1 MSSTRFAME
10 ALAYA
15 WGEPA
20 CQGLIRQQAEDF
32 QVDEVLGYDLGGE
45 GEHVCLHIQ
54 KRHRN
59 TAEVAQ
65 AIARLAGVKSRD
77 VSYAGLKDRQAVT
90 RQWFSV
96 YLANKAEPDWRA
108 LTSDD
113 IEILAITRHQRKL
126 RRGALKGNR
135 FRLRIRDL
143 QGACEVLEER
153 LARIEAEGVPNYFGE
168 QRFGHANLERASA
181 MFEGCIKVRDRGKR
195 GIYLSAAR
203 SAIFNTVLS
212 ARVADGTWNRAQAG
226 DMMMLAGT
234 HSVFLAET
242 LDDAITERIRRHDI
256 FPTGPLWGQGQP
268 ATRLEVAQLETRVG
282 GQFELYCQGLA
293 KAGMK
298 QERRSLVLLPEA
310 LRWSREGSSLLL
322 EFFLPAGSY
331 ATSVLRELLQPRETH
346 RRKEK

>member
-1 MSSTRFAME
+1 MSAPAFSMAAM
-10 ALAYA
+10 AYA
-15 WGEPA
+15 WGEPS
-20 CQGLIRQQAEDF
+20 CRGVIRQQAEDF
-32 QVDEVLGYDLGGE
+32 QVDEVLGFDLSGA

-77 VSYAGLKDRQAVT
+77 VSYAGLKDRHAVT

-108 LTSDD
+108 LASDD
-113 IEILAITRHQRKL
+113 VEILATTRHQRKL
-126 RRGALKGNR
+126 RRGALQGNR

-143 QGACEVLEER
+143 QGACGALEER
-153 LARIEAEGVPNYFGE
+153 LAKIEAEGVPNYFGE
-168 QRFGHANLERASA
+168 QRFGRANLERASA
-181 MFEGCIKVRDRGKR
+181 MFEGRINVRDRGKR

-242 LDDAITERIRRHDI
+242 LDDVIAERAQHHDI
-256 FPTGPLWGQGQP
+256 FPTGPLWGQGEP
-268 ATRLEVAQLETRVG
+268 ATRSDVAQLETRVA

-298 QERRSLVLLPEA
+298 QERRSLVLLPQA
-310 LRWSREGSSLLL
+310 LRWSREDSSLLL

-331 ATSVLRELLQPRETH
+331 ATAVLRECIYSAVF
-346 RRKEK
+346 